1 MIWRIAATHLLKRLG
16 QSSACGSVAF
26 GRTENL
32 RPVALQPA
40 PMVLFTLKALVGYI
54 LWSPGESRSHARQPR
69 VATVTHCEEGLGQWL
84 IFGRSRGETET
95 CYDAR
100 GINSDEQAK
109 SFVPSQTIAPSDV
122 GGAGQPSLTPSRLA
136 SRTGMAEL
144 CPGLGRDSSEPP
156 SLPPDARPPPR

>member
-1 MIWRIAATHLLKRLG
+1 MFYLADGGHPPPQALGPELRLG
-16 QSSACGSVAF
+16 QSSAYGSVAF

-54 LWSPGESRSHARQPR
+54 WSPGESRSHARQPR
-69 VATVTHCEEGLGQWL
+69 VATVTHCEEGLGRWL

-122 GGAGQPSLTPSRLA
+122 GGAGQPSLTPSLGISDRHGRA
-136 SRTGMAEL
+136 VQ
-144 CPGLGRDSSEPP
+144 GLV
-156 SLPPDARPPPR
+156 

>member
-1 MIWRIAATHLLKRLG
+1 MIWRIAATHLLMRLG

-54 LWSPGESRSHARQPR
+54 WSPGESRSHARQPR
-69 VATVTHCEEGLGQWL
+69 VATVTHCEEGLGRWL

-95 CYDAR
+95 CCDAVGSTATSR
-100 GINSDEQAK
+100 QNPSYHPRRLLHPMSAEPASHPSPLLAWHLGQAW
-109 SFVPSQTIAPSDV
+109 PSSVQGLV
-122 GGAGQPSLTPSRLA
+122 GTALSLHITAARCKA
-136 SRTGMAEL
+136 T
-144 CPGLGRDSSEPP
+144 SSI
-156 SLPPDARPPPR
+156 